1 MLFRPLLVKWPCS
14 DANCGSAA
22 ATRWKRT
29 NWLSTKHVLARVFSQ
44 TSSSNR
50 NRNWNRWER
59 DGVWH
64 TDPIPGF
71 DFLVFLKN
79 TRFPLHKHTHKR
91 TRERKRQSG
100 QTSCMA
106 KNFRLAFFIFP
117 ASDIHPP
124 PPKSNPLFCHQENSP
139 LAASSLE
146 IFLIASKLRRFH
158 RLPYVTSYVRGD
170 TVYSYS
176 LCVSLIFLVMNV
188 YPRYDAFVYMYLNI
202 QYSISISITSVMNKN
217 QKTKND
223 GMMGWWDL
231 AWYSLGFFCNLIICS
246 SFFSDI

>member
-71 DFLVFLKN
+71 DFLVFLKKN
-79 TRFPLHKHTHKR
+79 THISVRGSERGRAAKR
-91 TRERKRQSG
+91 VAWPRIFAWHFSFSLRVT
-100 QTSCMA
+100 
-106 KNFRLAFFIFP
+106 FIL
-117 ASDIHPP
+117 P

>member
-29 NWLSTKHVLARVFSQ
+29 NWLSTKHVLARLAARIGIGIGIGGSGTACDILTQFRVSIFWFFSRIHVFRCINTHISVRG
-44 TSSSNR
+44 S
-50 NRNWNRWER
+50 ER
-59 DGVWH
+59 GRAAKRVAWPRIFAWH
-64 TDPIPGF
+64 FSFSLRVT
-71 DFLVFLKN
+71 
-79 TRFPLHKHTHKR
+79 
-91 TRERKRQSG
+91 
-100 QTSCMA
+100 
-106 KNFRLAFFIFP
+106 FIL
-117 ASDIHPP
+117 P

-217 QKTKND
+217 QKTKDD